1 MRILETKNRGNWL
14 YFDGIVTIMIFRFDS
29 YTLDSD
35 TRTLSCRDTAV
46 ALTPKVFQALLVLVE
61 NSTRVM
67 SKAELF
73 ERLWPQQ
80 VVEEANLTQTISM
93 LRKALEEAA
102 TGKRY
107 IATFHGHGYRF
118 VEPVIVDRNPSNL
131 EVGQDSLENKQSSS
145 AAPAESVSTSW
156 PGFAHDRRPQENDT
170 ETSSIPRSNRS
181 RFLLTALSVL
191 LNIAVFV
198 LLFLRGHD
206 SIRPVAAQPLEI
218 TTLTRMEGSQ
228 YQPSWSRDGKELA
241 FVDTLPNNG
250 NSSIYVQVSGDVK
263 PRELI
268 SGAGSISSPVWSPD
282 GRSLAFIRTTQD
294 TAEILIFSLRDSI
307 SRKLTALFPHRYGL
321 DYRRLDWSPDGNFL
335 VVNDKINDIDPLSLY
350 LVHVSDGKKLRL
362 TYPNMDII
370 GDVAPRFS
378 PDGAKVAFIRVKY
391 QFQEGVFVLPVTG
404 GEARQLT
411 DELHVVS
418 DVDWQ
423 TNDSLIFNGRLDD
436 EFRFWRR
443 DIRIPNSSAML
454 VFAIGTDL
462 PSQFSI
468 SRQSG
473 QIAFSTNGPDLNI
486 WSVDLTTPSTASTT
500 WNSIIDIPGQDLEPS
515 ISFDGSK
522 MAFRSDQG
530 GHIRLWVSKR
540 DGTEA
545 FPVNTGG
552 LEPSVYCWERNG
564 RGFIFSP
571 QFDSGLFEASVSPSN
586 KLRRVTDLPLNH
598 PSCSVD
604 GKSVFAISSNFVY
617 RVSIPDGAVEKI
629 TDDGGAPIVQS
640 TDGRYL
646 YFAHGRMDSS
656 ISRLDLLTR
665 KQTVVVDSLAQGYS
679 ESWALMAKG
688 IIFLKMDSDGPTI
701 AFHEFAT
708 GRESVVTKF
717 KGSLPPVGLSQFSIS
732 PDERTLFVVRV
743 NPVSAD
749 IQSAYLTAFAKH

>member
-1 MRILETKNRGNWL
+1 
-14 YFDGIVTIMIFRFDS
+14 MIFRFDS

-35 TRTLSCRDTAV
+35 TRTLSSRDSTV
-46 ALTPKVFQALLVLVE
+46 ALTPKAFQALLVLVE
-61 NSTRVM
+61 NSARVM

-73 ERLWPQQ
+73 ESLWPQQ
-80 VVEEANLTQTISM
+80 VVEESNLTQTISM

-102 TGKRY
+102 NGKRY

-118 VEPVIVDRNPSNL
+118 VEPVIVDRNPRNVD
-131 EVGQDSLENKQSSS
+131 VGQEFIENKPSSS
-145 AAPAESVSTSW
+145 STPVEGVSMSTPGLAP
-156 PGFAHDRRPQENDT
+156 DRRAEENGT
-170 ETSSIPRSNRS
+170 ATFRVPRGKR
-181 RFLLTALSVL
+181 RQFLLTSIGVL
-191 LNIAVFV
+191 LNMSVFV
-198 LLFLRGHD
+198 FLFLRGHD
-206 SIRPVAAQPLEI
+206 SIPPVGAQPLEI

-228 YQPSWSRDGKELA
+228 FQPSWSRDGKELA
-241 FVDTLPNNG
+241 FVDTLPNDG
-250 NSSIYVQVSGDVK
+250 NSSIYVQVTGDVK
-263 PRELI
+263 PRQLI
-268 SGAGSISSPVWSPD
+268 SGGGSISSPVWSPN
-282 GRSLAFIRTTQD
+282 GRSLAFIRNTQD
-294 TAEILIFSLRDSI
+294 TAEILIFSLDDSV
-307 SRKLTALFPHRYGL
+307 SRKLTSLFPHRYGL

-335 VVNDKINDIDPLSLY
+335 VVDDKTNDTDPLSLY
-350 LVHVSDGKKLRL
+350 LVHVGDGKKLRL

-378 PDGAKVAFIRVKY
+378 PDGTKVAFIRVKY

-411 DELHVVS
+411 DELHVLS

-423 TNDSLIFNGRLDD
+423 TNDGLVFNGRLDD

-443 DIRIPNSSAML
+443 DIRIPNASSTL
-454 VFAIGTDL
+454 VSAIGTDL
-462 PSQFSI
+462 PSQFSV

-486 WSVDLTTPSTASTT
+486 WSVDLTKQFAASTAWT
-500 WNSIIDIPGQDLEPS
+500 SIINTPGQDLEPS
-515 ISFDGSK
+515 ISPDGSK

-530 GHIRLWVSKR
+530 GHTRLWVSRR
-540 DGTEA
+540 DGTET
-545 FPVNTGG
+545 FPVDTGG
-552 LEPSVYCWERNG
+552 LEPAVYCWERNSG
-564 RGFIFSP
+564 GFIFSP
-571 QFDSGLFEASVSPSN
+571 QFDSGLFEASLSPSN
-586 KLRRVTDLPLNH
+586 KLRRITDLPLNH

-617 RVSIPDGAVEKI
+617 RVSILDRSVEKI

-646 YFAHGRMDSS
+646 YFAHGRMDSI

-679 ESWALMAKG
+679 ESWALTAKG
-688 IIFLKMDSDGPTI
+688 IIFLKMDSGGPTI

-708 GRESVVTKF
+708 GRESVVTRF

-732 PDERTLFVVRV
+732 PDERTLFVVRAD
-743 NPVSAD
+743 PVSAD
-749 IQSAYLTAFAKH
+749 IQSAYLTSFAKH